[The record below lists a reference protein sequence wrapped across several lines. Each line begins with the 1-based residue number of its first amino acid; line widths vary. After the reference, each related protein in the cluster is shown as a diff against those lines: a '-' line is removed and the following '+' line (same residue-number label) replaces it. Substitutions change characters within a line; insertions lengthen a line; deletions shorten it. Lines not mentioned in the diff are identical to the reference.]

1 MTIRAKLLSAT
12 VVPAGFLAAIFAVAP
27 AAAQP
32 LNDPFA
38 SGRTGSDWQVTL
50 GVGGALRP
58 SYEGSDTYVVTPL
71 PYLNVVWRDMVTL
84 DPFGLSAYWRFNGLQ
99 VGGGLTYNLGRN
111 QGGGLFEP
119 GNWRLYGLGDIPA
132 ALGVRGFVNYKLG
145 PVLLGATLTKFLA
158 EGNNGL
164 LIDTSIAVPWR
175 IDDRFMVMGRVFATW
190 ADSNYMQTYFGI
202 NALQSINSGYAA
214 YNAGAGIKNF
224 GLELRANYQ
233 FSRNWTFSTSGRVS
247 QLGGS
252 AIDSPI
258 SVSDTA
264 VTVISTIGHRF

>member
-1 MTIRAKLLSAT
+1 MTIRTKLLSA
-12 VVPAGFLAAIFAVAP
+12 AGAPAIFFAAVIAGAP

-38 SGRTGSDWQVTL
+38 SGRTGKDWQVTL
-50 GVGGALRP
+50 GAGGALRP

-71 PYLNVVWRDMVTL
+71 PYLNVVWRDMITL

-99 VGGGLTYNLGRN
+99 VGGGLTYSLGRN

-132 ALGVRGFVNYKLG
+132 ALGVRGFVNYRLG

-158 EGNNGL
+158 EGNSGL
-164 LIDTSIAVPWR
+164 LIDTSIGVPWR
-175 IDDRFMVMGRVFATW
+175 IDDRFMVMGRIFATW
-190 ADSNYMQTYFGI
+190 ADATYMQTYFGI
-202 NALQSINSGYAA
+202 NAMQSINSGYSV
-214 YNAGAGIKNF
+214 YTAGAGIKNF

-233 FSRNWTFSTSGRVS
+233 FSSNWTFSTSGRVS

-252 AIDSPI
+252 AVDSPI

-264 VTVISTIGHRF
+264 FTVISTIGYRF